1 MSVNDYQQ
9 WIKEGRDLGI
19 EGDELKSFVKERQA
33 ELREERAKEREE
45 EKAKRQMED
54 ERAKR
59 QMEDE
64 RAKRQMEIEEEKAK
78 RQMEDERAKRQME
91 IEEEKAKRQM
101 EDERAKRQM
110 EIEEEKAKR
119 QIEDERAK
127 RQMEIEEE
135 KAKRQM
141 EDERAKRQM
150 ELEVKKLEAEIKV
163 KEIEARAA
171 YDRRQSEN
179 HNGIFVTE
187 REEGNNINHR
197 RGMRDIKFPNF
208 NENKDCLDAY
218 LLRFERTVEAYEI
231 PQEIWALTL
240 ARHLEGKALEVYQ
253 RLNSTEAQDYNCLKD
268 QLLRRF
274 RLTEDGYRQRFRNSR
289 IEIGETC
296 SQFFERLRRYI
307 QQWLTMAGFE
317 KDYEGLENLILR
329 DQFFLTCS
337 MELKTFL
344 TEKGK
349 INVKEMLTHAESYI
363 EAHGYKHGD
372 TTMKSI
378 VRFSQDKN
386 QNRGYEEKTKDKVF
400 NTANRGRAENKF
412 HKELNF
418 NRYANRDYNRERA
431 QSVEPKIICYSCG
444 GQGHK
449 ANISTNKPKGVIKH
463 TTAAIQVF
471 ENSLYKARMEAANL
485 EAKQNLE
492 LREEQETLVKKDGLI
507 DSMTNTM
514 LTDNNDGL
522 LNLNREESGYKVVVN
537 GRQVEV
543 LYDSGATCCVVKRA
557 FIDKADLTG
566 KEAMCTLIDGSTRYY
581 PTANIDIE
589 GDYYTGKVE
598 ALVMDN
604 PVKPMIIGKI
614 NGLKYMLSKDKKNDA
629 LPSLSSETRN
639 THRHGIHK
647 DLETKRRRSPCVDDV
662 TVKPIEDIVDIHSTA
677 AIETRA
683 STNKI
688 ERYKPLKLTEMPDIK
703 VTPDEIRK
711 LQEEDES
718 LKKYREMSE
727 HKNTEGIHTDKIQFI
742 KQNGLLYRKY
752 NEVLK
757 DDVKLQLMV
766 PKPLRDKVLKIAHC
780 CLLSAHLGIK
790 KTHDKICND
799 FYWPSINQDVRRFV
813 LSCDICQRTVD
824 KKVTYRE
831 PMGHLPV
838 LDIPYKCICV
848 DIIGPINPMSSR
860 GHRYVL
866 TIIDLSTR
874 YPDAIPLK
882 GIST

>member
-9 WIKEGRDLGI
+9 WLKLGRDLGI

-33 ELREERAKEREE
+33 ELREERAKEREDK
-45 EKAKRQMED
+45 KARELLED
-54 ERAKR
+54 ERAKLQIEEEKAKR

-119 QIEDERAK
+119 QMD
-127 RQMEIEEE
+127 
-135 KAKRQM
+135 
-141 EDERAKRQM
+141 
-150 ELEVKKLEAEIKV
+150 LEVKKLEAEIKV

-171 YDRRQSEN
+171 YDRRQTEN

-296 SQFFERLRRYI
+296 SQFFQRLRRYI

-349 INVKEMLTHAESYI
+349 INVKEMLTHTKSSI
-363 EAHGYKHGD
+363 EAHGCKHGD

-400 NTANRGRAENKF
+400 NTPNRGRAENKF

-418 NRYANRDYNRERA
+418 NKYANRDYNRERA

-444 GQGHK
+444 GQRHK
-449 ANISTNKPKGVIKH
+449 ANNCTNKPKGVIKH
-463 TTAAIQVF
+463 TTEAIQVL
-471 ENSLYKARMEAANL
+471 ENSL
-485 EAKQNLE
+485 
-492 LREEQETLVKKDGLI
+492 
-507 DSMTNTM
+507 
-514 LTDNNDGL
+514 
-522 LNLNREESGYKVVVN
+522 
-537 GRQVEV
+537 
-543 LYDSGATCCVVKRA
+543 
-557 FIDKADLTG
+557 
-566 KEAMCTLIDGSTRYY
+566 
-581 PTANIDIE
+581 
-589 GDYYTGKVE
+589 
-598 ALVMDN
+598 
-604 PVKPMIIGKI
+604 
-614 NGLKYMLSKDKKNDA
+614 
-629 LPSLSSETRN
+629 
-639 THRHGIHK
+639 
-647 DLETKRRRSPCVDDV
+647 
-662 TVKPIEDIVDIHSTA
+662 
-677 AIETRA
+677 
-683 STNKI
+683 
-688 ERYKPLKLTEMPDIK
+688 
-703 VTPDEIRK
+703 
-711 LQEEDES
+711 
-718 LKKYREMSE
+718 
-727 HKNTEGIHTDKIQFI
+727 
-742 KQNGLLYRKY
+742 
-752 NEVLK
+752 
-757 DDVKLQLMV
+757 
-766 PKPLRDKVLKIAHC
+766 
-780 CLLSAHLGIK
+780 
-790 KTHDKICND
+790 
-799 FYWPSINQDVRRFV
+799 
-813 LSCDICQRTVD
+813 
-824 KKVTYRE
+824 
-831 PMGHLPV
+831 
-838 LDIPYKCICV
+838 
-848 DIIGPINPMSSR
+848 
-860 GHRYVL
+860 
-866 TIIDLSTR
+866 
-874 YPDAIPLK
+874 
-882 GIST
+882 